1 MMSSAEDNTLQF
13 ASADLAAE
21 VVRWLSHLSAERRM
35 SPKTVEAYERDVRQF
50 LGFLTEH
57 AGEAVTLKSLAAIEP
72 RDVRAFMA
80 SRRAGGIGSPPPLR
94 PPPGAGP
101 VVRVLRGHGE

>member
-1 MMSSAEDNTLQF
+1 MSTAEDNVQF
-13 ASADLAAE
+13 SAADAAAE

-50 LGFLTEH
+50 LRFLTEH
-57 AGEAVTLKSLAAIEP
+57 SGETVTLKALAAIEP

-80 SRRAGGIGSPPPLR
+80 SRRSGGIGSRSLMR
-94 PPPGAGP
+94 SL
-101 VVRVLRGHGE
+101 VRAVSRTQRQG

>member
-1 MMSSAEDNTLQF
+1 
-13 ASADLAAE
+13 
-21 VVRWLSHLSAERRM
+21 M

-57 AGEAVTLKSLAAIEP
+57 TGEPVTLKALAAIEP

-80 SRRAGGIGSPPPLR
+80 SRRSEGVGSRSLMRSLAGARSFARYLERNGKGKVGALVGRARAESAEDAAEADR
-94 PPPGAGP
+94 PQRRPND
-101 VVRVLRGHGE
+101 